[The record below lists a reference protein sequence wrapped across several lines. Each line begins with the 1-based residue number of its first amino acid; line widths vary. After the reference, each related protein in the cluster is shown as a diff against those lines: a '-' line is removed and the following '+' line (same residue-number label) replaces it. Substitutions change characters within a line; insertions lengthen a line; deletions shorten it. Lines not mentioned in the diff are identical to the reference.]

1 MRELDNV
8 KLKEEIEEL
17 SEKGIHKNYLGII
30 VKIKGEACTVCFY
43 NRKNFGEYAFAE
55 VNKKHLDFVIRADEK
70 ILLEMEEFFANVKK
84 EKYTKLTECDVKEY
98 DIVELIADKARYR
111 FEGLKKG
118 MVGVVTQ
125 TYAIENRWEVIF
137 NEAGES
143 GDKIV
148 QINVDREDFKVIG
161 STLE

>member
-8 KLKEEIEEL
+8 KLKEEIKEL

-84 EKYTKLTECDVKEY
+84 EKYMKLTECDVKEY
-98 DIVELIADKARYR
+98 DVAELIVDKPKYTI
-111 FEGLKKG
+111 EGLKKG
-118 MVGVVTQ
+118 DRGCVVAS
-125 TYAIENRWEVIF
+125 YAIEGKWQIIF
-137 NEAGES
+137 TERGTGKDIA
-143 GDKIV
+143 DIL
-148 QINVDREDFKVIG
+148 VDREDFKIV
-161 STLE
+161 EKF

>member
-17 SEKGIHKNYLGII
+17 SGKGIHKGYRGVI
-30 VKIKGEACTVCFY
+30 VRIEGDICTVCFY
-43 NRKNFGEYAFAE
+43 NPYNFGE
-55 VNKKHLDFVIRADEK
+55 RAYVK
-70 ILLEMEEFFANVKK
+70 VKK
-84 EKYTKLTECDVKEY
+84 ETLKYLSRSDETIVSELGEFFKTVNMERETKLTECDVKEY

-125 TYAIENRWEVIF
+125 TYAIENRWEIIF

-161 STLE
+161 NTLE